1 MVEPTLMC
9 AIKTHYWKGID
20 RILRSDQFWLW
31 KQYSVHVVLAEF
43 SSNTGVEHSIALRIA
58 QTQEQATTNAEVMG
72 LTPRECM
79 NW

>member
-1 MVEPTLMC
+1 MVEPTSMC
-9 AIKTHYWKGID
+9 AIRKGID

-43 SSNTGVEHSIALRIA
+43 IIIA
-58 QTQEQATTNAEVMG
+58 QTPEQATTNAEVMG